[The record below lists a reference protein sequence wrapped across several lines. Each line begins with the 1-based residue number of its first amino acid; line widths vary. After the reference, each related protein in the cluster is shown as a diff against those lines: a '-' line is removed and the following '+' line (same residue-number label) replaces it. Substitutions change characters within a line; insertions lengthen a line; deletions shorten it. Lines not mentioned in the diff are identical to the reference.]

1 MLTAAEEN
9 LLAIGADVRRETGS
23 DVFSTDPQ
31 LNEWMQRVKK
41 LGSDANEAGN
51 DDDERA
57 RKFEE
62 VRNTRCSTL
71 MAGDTRAETRE
82 TAETCRYSP
91 FYLYIFRDPF
101 MCPY

>member
-1 MLTAAEEN
+1 MAEEN

-23 DVFSTDPQ
+23 DVFSSDPQ

-41 LGSDANEAGN
+41 LGSDANEGGP

-62 VRNTRCSTL
+62 VRKVTVQ
-71 MAGDTRAETRE
+71 G
-82 TAETCRYSP
+82 
-91 FYLYIFRDPF
+91 
-101 MCPY
+101 